1 MITPNTYQYVDGKIN
16 KVNVGDYISYSIMDT
31 SNGDI
36 EIYKT
41 YDLKVAGIYDN
52 AKAGM
57 SYDFMIV
64 SNKTIVDMK
73 FFAKPEQDENADV
86 AMASSDTEMNL
97 YVTIDDYK
105 NAEEV
110 LKSVQTILD
119 EYEEYKLNASIYE
132 YFATDEFYSLSA
144 IKLLANIV
152 ASFLLVCASLS
163 LFSYIKDMMNRRK
176 QEFGIMKAI
185 GYKTSGICKTLIKE
199 LILEITIPLGTSLAL
214 GLGSVIAADNYFKNS
229 FDIYEYA
236 LMEIKL
242 FPEILALVGGIA
254 VILPLIGYGWTIIK
268 INRLEPMEALKG
280 SEGRV

>member
-1 MITPNTYQYVDGKIN
+1 MLFRSGEQFTLKEECIG
-16 KVNVGDYISYSIMDT
+16 
-31 SNGDI
+31 
-36 EIYKT
+36 EKT